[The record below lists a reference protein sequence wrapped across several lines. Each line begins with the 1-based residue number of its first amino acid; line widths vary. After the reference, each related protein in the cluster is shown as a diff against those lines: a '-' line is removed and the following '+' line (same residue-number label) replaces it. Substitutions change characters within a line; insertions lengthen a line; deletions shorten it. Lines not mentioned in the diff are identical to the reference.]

1 MSAQQTTGP
10 RSKGSAYTGP
20 STEGP
25 TDQGPVRCGP
35 DIPGSA
41 PLSGCLPERGFHF
54 SGHSFG
60 IHPNSLVNMDVSELV
75 SHDRCA
81 RFDYLIVAAGVTG
94 KFPRSFTWRTARSK
108 RTRLCRGEF
117 PTSVSARDPE
127 SSVATGPQ
135 GWLPRLEV
143 VPEIR
148 QRIDERLLRNCYSA
162 SDSACVGPLN
172 PSSAQARSTAAHCGS
187 CR

>member
-54 SGHSFG
+54 YGHLVGMYSDL
-60 IHPNSLVNMDVSELV
+60 LVNME
-75 SHDRCA
+75 
-81 RFDYLIVAAGVTG
+81 
-94 KFPRSFTWRTARSK
+94 
-108 RTRLCRGEF
+108 
-117 PTSVSARDPE
+117 
-127 SSVATGPQ
+127 
-135 GWLPRLEV
+135 
-143 VPEIR
+143 
-148 QRIDERLLRNCYSA
+148 
-162 SDSACVGPLN
+162 
-172 PSSAQARSTAAHCGS
+172 
-187 CR
+187 